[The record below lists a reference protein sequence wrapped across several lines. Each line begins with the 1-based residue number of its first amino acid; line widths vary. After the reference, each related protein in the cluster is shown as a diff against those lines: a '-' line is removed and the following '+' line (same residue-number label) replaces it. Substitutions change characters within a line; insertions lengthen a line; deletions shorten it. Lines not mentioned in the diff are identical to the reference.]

1 MSKKT
6 KKKLLNKKTKS
17 LKTKEIRMAE
27 INKVKNQLRNIGF
40 STSNPD
46 IQEAYKIMDDYV
58 EYGSAYTGK
67 IKINGFQRVL
77 EMILSNRSHIQSTIC
92 LKHNEHV

>member
-6 KKKLLNKKTKS
+6 KKKQLTKTKS
-17 LKTKEIRMAE
+17 LKTKETRYEE
-27 INKVKNQLRNIGF
+27 ITKVKNQLRSIGF

-58 EYGSAYTGK
+58 DFGSAFTGK
-67 IKINGFQRVL
+67 VKINGFQRVL
-77 EMILSNRSHIQSTIC
+77 EMILSNRAHIQSTIC
-92 LKHNEHV
+92 LKHNENV

>member
-6 KKKLLNKKTKS
+6 RKKQLTKTKS
-17 LKTKEIRMAE
+17 LKTKETRLQE
-27 INKVKNQLRNIGF
+27 ITKVKNQLRSIGF

-58 EYGSAYTGK
+58 DFGSAFTGK
-67 IKINGFQRVL
+67 VKINGFKRVL
-77 EMILSNRSHIQSTIC
+77 EMILSNRAHIQSTIC
-92 LKHNEHV
+92 LKHNENV